1 MRHIGFSKSTAA
13 LRSTR
18 RRGFTLI
25 ETLLAVALLLIV
37 VLIVYQGLA
46 TTMLFAENTSLFEQ
60 TGNNADSDA
69 NTVLSGGGSLTPD
82 PGEYEVI
89 LTCTLYPFSL
99 TLPVNIYS
107 ATPTPPAANFGSQK
121 YDSAHRKVFTYK
133 STP

>member
-60 TGNNADSDA
+60 TGNKADSDA
-69 NTVLSGGGSLTPD
+69 NTALSNGSSNGTGAVDL
-82 PGEYEVI
+82 V
-89 LTCTLYPFSL
+89 CTSGYTFSL
-99 TLPVNIYS
+99 LNLPVNTYS
-107 ATPTPPAANFGSQK
+107 AEPVPAFYFGDEP
-121 YDSAHRKVFTYK
+121 YASAHRKVFTYK
-133 STP
+133 P